1 MRLLTQLFSRQPR
14 KNQDQI
20 AGRAFAVID
29 HVIYDVGIDALI
41 NGTFVLDK
49 SFRLRFI
56 GGRTARGDDI
66 LATVLVGQLEEAE
79 IFRALGNSIA
89 IDVATLKTHIN
100 CLVFGVMR
108 ELRAQSAAL
117 RALPPTGR

>member
-1 MRLLTQLFSRQPR
+1 MRLFTSLFSRQPR
-14 KNQDQI
+14 KNQGQI
-20 AGRAFAVID
+20 AGRAAAVID

-56 GGRTARGDDI
+56 GGRTVRGDDI
-66 LATVLVGQLEEAE
+66 LATVLIGQLQEAD
-79 IFRALGNSIA
+79 IFRALGNSVA
-89 IDVATLKTHIN
+89 IDVTTLKTHID

-108 ELRAQSAAL
+108 ELRVQSAAL
-117 RALPPTGR
+117 RALPEAEH

>member
-1 MRLLTQLFSRQPR
+1 MRLLTSLFSRQPR
-14 KNQDQI
+14 KNQGQI
-20 AGRAFAVID
+20 AGRAAAVID

-41 NGTFVLDK
+41 GGTFVLDK

-79 IFRALGNSIA
+79 IFRALGNSVT
-89 IDVATLKTHIN
+89 IDVTTLKTHIS

-117 RALPPTGR
+117 RALPEAEH